1 MNTINYKAF
10 LLPCIILVLLL
21 LLYLN
26 RKTLFPFY
34 EALSLTT
41 YPPAPAPPDE
51 RTSYN
56 DNKEQTSKITTL
68 TYNTKLNNVTSQ
80 ISECQNLIDEINS
93 ILPRNVKDIQINN
106 VTQTDN
112 IENVKLD
119 IDSKTITALDPVTN
133 TNAPAAVWTINAI
146 LPRGKQGKQ
155 GIQGQKGLS
164 GPEGSPGEAG
174 DQGLQGEWGSSKKCD
189 KC

>member
-106 VTQTDN
+106 VTQTDKGN
-112 IENVKLD
+112 REYKDKKVFLDQKDHRVKREIKVFKVNGVLQKNVINVKFIRSLY
-119 IDSKTITALDPVTN
+119 L
-133 TNAPAAVWTINAI
+133 
-146 LPRGKQGKQ
+146 L
-155 GIQGQKGLS
+155 
-164 GPEGSPGEAG
+164 
-174 DQGLQGEWGSSKKCD
+174 
-189 KC
+189 

>member
-1 MNTINYKAF
+1 M
-10 LLPCIILVLLL
+10 
-21 LLYLN
+21 
-26 RKTLFPFY
+26 FPFY

-155 GIQGQKGLS
+155 GIQGQKGS
-164 GPEGSPGEAG
+164 F
-174 DQGLQGEWGSSKKCD
+174 WTRRITR
-189 KC
+189 